1 MNKLHP
7 LTITSKLNE
16 TADFY
21 KTYFEFTEAFT
32 SDWYVQLAHKSGAEL
47 AIMLPDQSNQ
57 PEFLQK
63 AHDGNGMIFTI
74 ETDDATAVYAEL
86 QAKKAPIIH
95 ELRDEEW
102 GQRHFILRDPAGIYV
117 DIVQYL

>member
-7 LTITSKLNE
+7 LTITSKLNN

-21 KTYFEFTEAFT
+21 KTYLGFTQAFT
-32 SDWYVQLAHKSGAEL
+32 SDWYIQLAHASGAEIG
-47 AIMLPDQSNQ
+47 IMLPDQPNQ
-57 PEFLQK
+57 PDFLQK
-63 AHDGNGMIFTI
+63 EYDGNGMVFTI
-74 ETDDATAVYAEL
+74 ETDDATTIYNDL
-86 QAKKAPIIH
+86 KNKKAPIVH

-102 GQRHFILRDPAGIYV
+102 GQRHFILKDPAGVYV